1 MSIVKNKGT
10 GAGGAET
17 NVSGLSFEM
26 QTCNQMNLVKQGFSK
41 VLMSK
46 GKSTYYLKYSFD
58 DLQVDIYYASK
69 KGFTRLIKILF
80 DVSIFREPDEAY
92 IIHYL
97 VDDTY
102 DVKIIEKKNQ
112 NTPGSVEDKL
122 LAGNTIR
129 KIYHKLLPS
138 KCRVSYAFCISDYLK
153 SNFTSNTTKYKVLRE
168 IFVEDNIPFFY
179 GEDNDY
185 FENINQWI
193 GL

>member
-1 MSIVKNKGT
+1 MYIVRNKGT

-41 VLMSK
+41 VIMSK

-58 DLQVDIYYASK
+58 DLQVEIYYASK
-69 KGFTRLIKILF
+69 KGFTRLIQTLF

-97 VDDTY
+97 VDDKY

-129 KIYHKLLPS
+129 KIYQKLLPN
-138 KCRVSYAFCISDYLK
+138 KCHVSYAFCISDYLK
-153 SNFTSNTTKYKVLRE
+153 KNFTSDIVKYKVIRE
-168 IFVEDNIPFFY
+168 IFEEEGIPLFY
-179 GEDNDY
+179 GDDIDY
-185 FENINQWI
+185 FDKINKWI